1 MFSDWNATS
10 IVVVTTAARFYML
23 VVTTLLKAVHTK
35 QFLTSG
41 SNAIIFVCIPKLP
54 IFLVV
59 GRQELA

>member
-10 IVVVTTAARFYML
+10 IDVVTTAARFYML
-23 VVTTLLKAVHTK
+23 VTTLLKAVHTK

-41 SNAIIFVCIPKLP
+41 SNAIVFLCIPKLP

-59 GRQELA
+59 GRQELT